1 MRAED
6 AVELIDLFEEHG
18 IEVYVDGGWAVDA
31 LMGRQTRDHSDLD
44 IALPH
49 SQVSVLREILA
60 AMGFG
65 PMPRPDT
72 RECNFVLVDAKG
84 REVDVHSYAL
94 DENGN
99 NTYGVE
105 YRAEHFTGTG
115 VINGRSV
122 RCIAPEWLVKF
133 HSGYE
138 LDENDHR
145 DVRLLCEKF
154 GIPIPDEHK

>member
-6 AVELIDLFEEHG
+6 AVELISLLEEHG

-49 SQVSVLREILA
+49 SQVSLLREILTA
-60 AMGFG
+60 RGFV
-65 PMPRPDT
+65 PLPRPDT
-72 RECNFVLVDAKG
+72 RECNFVLVDATG
-84 REVDVHSYAL
+84 REVDVHSYVL
-94 DENGN
+94 DGNGN
-99 NTYGVE
+99 NTFGVE
-105 YRAEHFTGTG
+105 YRAEHLTGTG
-115 VINGRSV
+115 SINGCSV

-154 GIPIPDEHK
+154 EIPVPDEHR